1 MGTEQAK
8 PLSGGETLLFSL
20 LPPPFGA
27 IDPTFVCKIFEIFEN
42 ILEPST
48 LLRVCLQNIC
58 DIWNIQKFF
67 RAINPTFVIKI
78 FAIFEIFENTDRPR
92 SACVC
97 KTLTVS
103 PHPHRLEL
111 VAWINGGRPTTSA
124 DETGFRTFEEFENI
138 WNIWMNSRELRQLTR
153 PPQSGEMPARIKL
166 NWTTSTLRIQF
177 HT

>member
-1 MGTEQAK
+1 MVENYFEWLYSPVGTEQAK

-27 IDPTFVCKIFEIFEN
+27 IHPKFVCKIFEIFEN

-58 DIWNIQKFF
+58 DMWNIREFF
-67 RAINPTFVIKI
+67 GAINPTFVIII
-78 FAIFEIFENTDRPR
+78 FAIFEIFENTNRPR

-103 PHPHRLEL
+103 PPSPAGTCCLNKRRETDHVSWRDRFQNIWRIWKYLEYL
-111 VAWINGGRPTTSA
+111 NEQQGATSA
-124 DETGFRTFEEFENI
+124 DETTPIRRN
-138 WNIWMNSRELRQLTR
+138 
-153 PPQSGEMPARIKL
+153 AC
-166 NWTTSTLRIQF
+166 
-177 HT
+177 